1 MKQLIITN
9 NPKTAEYIEHQR
21 KEWNSSAGI
30 DTSNGDTAAI
40 ELIFCASRDEL
51 YTQVRDYIHRNWK
64 LQNHA
69 MYGNIQ
75 LHKQPYRSM
84 VLTEGTE
91 LDTRSLQLW
100 EQAMERVKRTNPPN
114 YSEKVLEDF
123 QALDLSLFR
132 SVI

>member
-30 DTSNGDTAAI
+30 DTSNDDTAAI
-40 ELIFCASRDEL
+40 ELIFCTSRDEL
-51 YTQVRDYIHRNWK
+51 YTQVRDHIHRNWK

-132 SVI
+132 SAL

>member
-40 ELIFCASRDEL
+40 ELIFCASRDKL

-132 SVI
+132 SAL

>member
-30 DTSNGDTAAI
+30 DTSNDDTAAI

-132 SVI
+132 SAL

>member
-21 KEWNSSAGI
+21 KEWNSGAGI

-40 ELIFCASRDEL
+40 ELIFCTSRDEL

-100 EQAMERVKRTNPPN
+100 EQAMERVQRNNPPN

-132 SVI
+132 SAL